1 MSPTDPSPIEGVAI
15 TGGARRRSGL
25 VAAERWPT
33 ERVFR
38 LLTLAAAA
46 TIVVLLVAI
55 TIRLALGSQL
65 AWQRFGLGFL
75 TGTTWDVVN
84 GVYGALPFIVGTIA
98 SSLMALVLAVP
109 IGLFTAIYLAE
120 LAPRWLA
127 LPLTFLVELLAAIP
141 SVVVGLWGVFVLSP
155 LLRDTVESWFVDH
168 LGFIPIFAGPA
179 FGIGLFSAA
188 VILAIMIL
196 PTIVS
201 ISREVIVAVP
211 SSQREAM
218 LALGA
223 TRTETIGRAVLP
235 VARAGIVGAVILGLG
250 RALGETMAVTM
261 VIGNKDAI
269 PTRIF
274 DQAQSIA
281 SKIATTFNEAQIGI
295 QVDSL
300 IALGLVLLGITIGL
314 NVIARGLVR
323 SVAGD
328 AAHGTAGRG

>member
-1 MSPTDPSPIEGVAI
+1 M
-15 TGGARRRSGL
+15 
-25 VAAERWPT
+25 AAAGWST
-33 ERVFR
+33 ERLFR
-38 LLTLAAAA
+38 VLTAAAA
-46 TIVVLLVAI
+46 VTIVALLLAI
-55 TIRLALGSQL
+55 ALRLAVDG
-65 AWQRFGLGFL
+65 APAFERFGPGFL
-75 TGTTWDVVN
+75 VGTTWDVVN
-84 GVYGALPFIVGTIA
+84 GVYGALPFVVGTVA
-98 SSLMALVLAVP
+98 SSLMALLLAVP
-109 IGLFTAIYLAE
+109 IGVFTAIFLAE
-120 LAPRWLA
+120 LAPRRLA
-127 LPLTFLVELLAAIP
+127 IPLTFLVELLAAIP

-155 LLRDTVESWFVDH
+155 FLRDTVESWTADH
-168 LGFIPIFAGPA
+168 LGFIPALAGPA

-201 ISREVIVAVP
+201 IAREVIVAVP
-211 SSQREAM
+211 QSQREAM

-235 VARAGIVGAVILGLG
+235 MARAGIVGAIILGLG

-274 DQAQSIA
+274 DQAQTIA
-281 SKIATTFNEAQIGI
+281 SKIATTFNEAQVGI

-314 NVIARGLVR
+314 NVAARLLVR
-323 SVAGD
+323 RTTGSAGRQ
-328 AAHGTAGRG
+328 ATAGLT

>member
-1 MSPTDPSPIEGVAI
+1 VRAAG
-15 TGGARRRSGL
+15 RRSGL
-25 VAAERWPT
+25 VAAGGWPT
-33 ERVFR
+33 ERLFR
-38 LLTLAAAA
+38 LLTMTAAF
-46 TIVVLLVAI
+46 TIVLLLIAI
-55 TIRLALGSQL
+55 AVRLGVGSSL
-65 AWQRFGLGFL
+65 TWEKFGLGFL

-109 IGLFTAIYLAE
+109 IGLFTAIFLAE
-120 LAPRWLA
+120 LAPRRLA
-127 LPLTFLVELLAAIP
+127 IPLTFLIELLAAIP

-155 LLRDTVESWFVDH
+155 LLRDTVEEWFVDN

-201 ISREVIVAVP
+201 IAREVIVAVP
-211 SSQREAM
+211 LSQREAM

-223 TRTETIGRAVLP
+223 TRAETIGRAVLP
-235 VARAGIVGAVILGLG
+235 MARAGIVGAIILGLG

-261 VIGNKDAI
+261 VIGNKDAV

-281 SKIATTFNEAQIGI
+281 SKIATTFNEAQLGI

-300 IALGLVLLGITIGL
+300 IALGLVLLGITISL
-314 NVIARGLVR
+314 NIIARLLVR
-323 SVAGD
+323 QVAREG
-328 AAHGTAGRG
+328 ARPSGA